1 MFLIVKQCLGIKNLA
16 KYIHMTSICR
26 SKESFYIQD
35 EDDFQK
41 QVIESHKLFLV
52 DFQATW

>member
-1 MFLIVKQCLGIKNLA
+1 MLLTLKRCLELKHLSR
-16 KYIHMTSICR
+16 YIHMTSICR
-26 SKESFYIQD
+26 SKESFYVQD

-41 QVIESHKLFLV
+41 QVIESRKLFLV